1 MRKQANSWLVGLM
14 IGAIIVVF
22 VLWGIGTFRSAQFQ
36 VVAKVNGHNIYL
48 PEYTRTY
55 QNLLRAYQERLGSD
69 FTEEVAKSLN
79 LKSQAINQ
87 LIDERL
93 IRQAGERLGLTVTDA
108 ELRHYIQSLPIFAD
122 ERGFNEK
129 RYYQI
134 LARQRLPAS
143 DYEAYERQRLAVQ
156 KVINFIASFAKVTDT
171 DLEEAFRLENEAV
184 RVDYLV
190 VNPARY
196 VSQQKVTDQEVEE
209 FYRSQAER
217 FREPEKF
224 RAEFILINTK
234 EIASKLKITSQKLE
248 DFFYQHLEQ
257 FSQPQAIRVREVRLQ
272 LPAQAPPGEQPR
284 LRQLADNILKSVQGG
299 APWELVLRQASQI
312 AGTRLQLEDLG
323 EVKRGQKPA
332 AWEAVA
338 FSLQKG
344 EIGLAQTDKG
354 LHLVQVLEIV
364 EKKAPALSAVQA
376 QVEAAWRQA
385 EASRLAQ
392 EQAAALRQE
401 MVKSSLAAVAKEH
414 NLPVIQTPLLSARDP
429 LPTLGEQPAVAQAA
443 LALKPQEIS
452 KPIALGH
459 GVVLLQVLARQES
472 FIPPLEHIKNRV
484 AEAVRQE
491 KAQKAA
497 AQEARQLLTRLRQ
510 GEPLA
515 KVAKEAG
522 LTIKDSGFFTR
533 PLGFPGY
540 PQARELVTAA
550 FSLDPQRPL
559 PPEPLS
565 WQGDSL
571 ILVFKDRRLPEATA
585 FAQAKEEIQQSLLD
599 LKRQMIFSQWL
610 AEERQRAKIKI
621 YELPS

>member
-48 PEYTRTY
+48 PEYSRAY

-69 FTEEVAKSLN
+69 FTEEVARSLN

-108 ELRHYIQSLPIFAD
+108 ELRHYIRSLPIFAD

-143 DYEAYERQRLAVQ
+143 DYENYERQRLAVQ
-156 KVINFIASFAKVTDT
+156 KVINFITSFAKVTDT

-184 RVDYLV
+184 RVEYLV
-190 VNPARY
+190 VNPARFA
-196 VSQQKVTDQEVEE
+196 SQQKVTDKEVEE
-209 FYRSQAER
+209 FYRTQAEL

-224 RAEFILINTK
+224 RADMIYINIK
-234 EIASKLKITSQKLE
+234 EIAQKLKIDSQKLE
-248 DFFYQHLEQ
+248 DFFYQNLEQ
-257 FSQPQAIRVREVRLQ
+257 FSQPQAIRVREVRLE
-272 LPAQAPPGEQPR
+272 LPAQATPAEQQR
-284 LRQLADNILKSVQGG
+284 LRQLADNMLKSVQGG
-299 APWELVLRQASQI
+299 VPWEQVLRQVGQS

-323 EVKRGQKPA
+323 VVKRGQKPP

-344 EIGLAQTDKG
+344 ESGLAKTDKG

-364 EKKAPALSAVQA
+364 EKKAPSLSAVQA

-401 MVKSSLAAVAKEH
+401 MVKSSLSAVAKEH
-414 NLPVIQTPLLSARDP
+414 NLPVIQTPLLSVQDP
-429 LPTLGEQPAVAQAA
+429 LPTLGVQPAVSQAA
-443 LALKPQEIS
+443 LTLKPLEIS
-452 KPIALGH
+452 KPIPLAN
-459 GVVLLQVLARQES
+459 GVVLLQVLARQEA
-472 FIPPLEHIKNRV
+472 FIPPLEQIKDRV
-484 AEAVRQE
+484 AGAVRQE

-497 AQEARQLLTRLRQ
+497 AQEARQLLTRLRH

-515 KVAKEAG
+515 KVAQQAG

-533 PLGFPGY
+533 LQGFPGY
-540 PQARELVTAA
+540 PQARELVTTA
-550 FSLDPQRPL
+550 FSLDAQRPL
-559 PPEPLS
+559 APEPLS

-571 ILVFKDRRLPEATA
+571 ILVFKDRRQPEATA
-585 FAQAKEEIQQSLLD
+585 FAQAKEEIQKSLLE
-599 LKRQMIFSQWL
+599 LKRQMVFSQWL